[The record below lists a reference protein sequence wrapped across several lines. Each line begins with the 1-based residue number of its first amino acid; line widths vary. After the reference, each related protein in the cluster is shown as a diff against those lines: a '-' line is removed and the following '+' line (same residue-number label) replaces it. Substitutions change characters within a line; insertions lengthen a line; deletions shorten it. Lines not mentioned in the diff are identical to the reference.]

1 MSIPKPSLLAAGA
14 VVLLLLAACGD
25 SSRNICDC
33 HPTEPASKDFRH
45 DAKHV
50 PLPNTTPTEITVGTI
65 LTWAQPAPPADNAP
79 RSGRELQL
87 FHIAH
92 AFLHNARLMTND
104 CDIHLEISDSASKT
118 APRVIVETPS
128 DSEYCSARQALQSA
142 LAQHGFQ
149 LASGTPSQT
158 ELPQALPVEVLGL
171 AFQDFEH
178 NRGTPQVATEWELH
192 PAIVTVQP

>member
-1 MSIPKPSLLAAGA
+1 MSIPKPSALAAGA
-14 VVLLLLAACGD
+14 ALLLLLIACGD
-25 SSRNICDC
+25 SSRNICNC

-50 PLPNTTPTEITVGTI
+50 PLPNTTPTEITVATI
-65 LTWAQPAPPADNAP
+65 LSWPQPPPPAADAP

-87 FHIAH
+87 FHISH

-104 CDIHLEISDSASKT
+104 CDIHFEISDSASQT

-142 LAQHGFQ
+142 LAQHRFQ
-149 LASGTPSQT
+149 LVSGDASQT
-158 ELPQALPVEVLGL
+158 ELSPALPVDVVGL

-178 NRGTPQVATEWELH
+178 NRGTLQVATEWELH
-192 PAIVTVQP
+192 PAIVTVLP